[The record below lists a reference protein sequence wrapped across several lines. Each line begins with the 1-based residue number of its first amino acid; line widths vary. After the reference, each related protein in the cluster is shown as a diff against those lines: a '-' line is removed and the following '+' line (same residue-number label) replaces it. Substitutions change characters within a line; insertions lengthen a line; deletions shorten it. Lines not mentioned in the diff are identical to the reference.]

1 MDNKV
6 VIASSLTSN
15 ELARALTTVVADRWD
30 NMDLT
35 PFLAYLV
42 DTCATAALPYLA
54 DQFDVEGIKG
64 FAVATTE
71 AQQRELIKQSITLHR
86 FIGTPWAIRE
96 ACRSI
101 GFDNLIIQEGV
112 TPVGAEPDPETDW
125 ARFNVYLEGDRAITA
140 EEWRRIRLF
149 VEFYKNA
156 RSHLL
161 YFGLFERITGDKI
174 FRSPENERDEL
185 SLDLQYVVKPIR
197 GLPDVKL
204 RRLPDGK
211 LRKINSIRYGTNG

>member
-15 ELARALTTVVADRWD
+15 ELARAFTTLVADRWD

-35 PFLAYLV
+35 PFLVYLV
-42 DTCATAALPYLA
+42 DTCAPAALPYLA
-54 DQFDVEGIKG
+54 DQFDVEGVKG
-64 FAVATTE
+64 FAVAGNE

-101 GFDNLIIQEGV
+101 GFDELVIEEGV
-112 TPVGAEPDPETDW
+112 TPIGAEPDPATDW
-125 ARFNVYLEGDRAITA
+125 ARFNVYLSSDRAVTG

-149 VEFYKNA
+149 VEFYKNE

-161 YFGLFERITGDKI
+161 YFGYFERITGDKI
-174 FRSPENERDEL
+174 FQSPEDERDEL
-185 SLDLQYVVKPIR
+185 RLNFEFEIAPLRVIPGGFRLLSGG
-197 GLPDVKL
+197 GL
-204 RRLPDGK
+204 RINLP
-211 LRKINSIRYGTNG
+211 